1 MRKRKGMVSKL
12 ALRQHIPL
20 PPHPAG
26 DYDHGDV
33 HLESGRVFVANTAAG
48 TVEVIDGEHLSHLAT
63 IPDCLEA
70 SGVLAAQDDALIFAA
85 ARGAGKLVVID
96 PITLRVLRT
105 VVVGARPNGLAWD
118 SRRKHLLVAD
128 VQDNTAR
135 LVDPH
140 AGEVMAAV
148 ELPGRPRWAVYH
160 QASDRF
166 LVNIREPA
174 CVAVLSAD
182 PFVLVEQ
189 FPVWSPGPHG
199 MDLDQDGRRAFVA
212 CDGGTVVTLDLA
224 RGREQA
230 RVPIAGPPDAIWHN
244 HQLDRLYVAI
254 AHLGKL
260 DQAHGVINVV
270 NTQSMAVEERITT
283 EAGAHTTAYD
293 ARRQRLYVFLPSC
306 RVAVYEE
313 REVQ

>member
-1 MRKRKGMVSKL
+1 MASKL
-12 ALRQHIPL
+12 ALRQYISL

-26 DYDHGDV
+26 DFDHGDV
-33 HLESGRVFVANTAAG
+33 YLESGRIFVANTAAG

-63 IPDCLEA
+63 IPGCPEA
-70 SGVLAAQDDALIFAA
+70 SGVLVAQEDALIFAA
-85 ARGAGKLVVID
+85 ARGAGTLLVID
-96 PITLRVLRT
+96 PITNGVLRT
-105 VVVGARPNGLAWD
+105 IAVGHRPNGLAWD
-118 SRRKHLLVAD
+118 SLRKHLLAAD

-135 LVDPH
+135 LVDPQVGQVI
-140 AGEVMAAV
+140 ASV
-148 ELPGRPRWAVYH
+148 ELPGRPRWAVYQ

-182 PFVLVEQ
+182 PFALVEQ

-199 MDLDQDGRRAFVA
+199 LDLDQDGRRAFVA
-212 CDGGTVVTLDLA
+212 CDGSTVVTLDLA
-224 RGREQA
+224 RGREIA
-230 RVPIAGPPDAIWHN
+230 RVSIAGPPDAIWHN
-244 HQLDRLYVAI
+244 HRLGRLYVAI
-254 AHLGKL
+254 AHIGKL
-260 DQAHGVINVV
+260 DQAQGVINVV
-270 NTQSMAVEERITT
+270 NTQTMTVEERITT

-313 REVQ
+313 GEVG